1 MRRLCPGYSIERCWR
16 RSPKHRDKA
25 AAASW
30 IGRPPRRGSWNR
42 AQLHAGVTDRRR
54 FQWMFR
60 SRPLAK
66 PQSEVGWA
74 KLLPECTALAIG
86 LVPCSLTMDA
96 QAETWIEVSGGSYIP
111 APDQLACLKD
121 TLHGQVVASA
131 KAQGVAG
138 PSWKDF
144 LIQTGRKL
152 IQRGA
157 GRHGQVD
164 QRRCRREHPD
174 FLPPSMLFFSRSS
187 IERWRQSC
195 E

>member
-1 MRRLCPGYSIERCWR
+1 MFPQPRHELDDVRRLCPGYSIERCWR

-86 LVPCSLTMDA
+86 LAPCSLTMDA
-96 QAETWIEVSGGSYIP
+96 QAETWIEVSGGTARLIN
-111 APDQLACLKD
+111 AGA
-121 TLHGQVVASA
+121 VASPTRA
-131 KAQGVAG
+131 EPEPRGHCKEGARAARRLYIGVLTMELALFRFCD
-138 PSWKDF
+138 SNAINRW
-144 LIQTGRKL
+144 RWS
-152 IQRGA
+152 
-157 GRHGQVD
+157 
-164 QRRCRREHPD
+164 QRRRTYRPAY
-174 FLPPSMLFFSRSS
+174 P
-187 IERWRQSC
+187 
-195 E
+195 